1 MGGREAIVRE
11 IRPPGIEGQIL
22 VSENREGERWQVECL
37 GEPVE
42 VGARILFLPLGPED
56 ARRGEM
62 VRLLEAARA
71 QWVCR
76 LRRDPGGLR
85 LTPFGG
91 LDGPELILAEKDSKG
106 AEDGTRV
113 VVVALETTRKAGR
126 KPARY
131 AGRFGVQTGGGRGRF
146 ARIPV
151 RVVEVLGLPF
161 EPDSDHRAL
170 VWKHRL
176 ATQFS
181 RRGRLEV
188 HQIEEALAPG
198 ELERRIDL
206 RHLPFITIDPASARD
221 HDDAVY
227 AERRLRKPLALVES
241 PGDRKPGGSR
251 SDDETWTH
259 RLWVAIAD
267 VSHFVKEGGWIDAEA
282 RRRGN
287 SFYFPDRSIPMLPE
301 RLSSD
306 LCSLRPEVDRLA
318 MVVELRMA
326 AGGQVADALFHE
338 AVVRSRVGLAYQE
351 AARWLSG
358 DLQDTFA
365 EPPEWAESLLC
376 LDEIAEALS
385 KNRRTSGAIELELPE
400 IEIVVDD
407 DGRPID
413 ARVRARNRAHLLI
426 EEAMLAANRAVAR
439 ALDVADR
446 ETIHRV
452 HPPPSSQKLEAF
464 SNLLERLGIVV
475 EGDLSLPG
483 SLAKVLEDVKGSPSE
498 EQIHTAALRSMSQA
512 RYEAESRG
520 HYALKFEH
528 YVHFTSP
535 IRRYADLEVHRALKR
550 MLRGDRPA
558 GGKGKGKGKQGSSMA
573 ARLAIWLSGRE
584 RVATEVERDAEALAC
599 CAIMNGREGERF
611 KARVTAAT
619 EYGLFVRLESPAASG
634 LVPMRTL
641 EGNWIYDPEE
651 EALLGERSGMRIG
664 LGDSISVR
672 LLEVDPDRARIAF
685 QLVTSRNL
693 RRRAK

>member
-1 MGGREAIVRE
+1 VRE
-11 IRPPGIEGQIL
+11 IRPPGIDGQIL
-22 VSENREGERWQVECL
+22 VSEDREGELWQVECL

-42 VGARILFLPLGPED
+42 VGARILFLPLVPED

-62 VRLLEAARA
+62 VRLVEAART

-76 LRRDPGGLR
+76 LRRVPSGLR

-91 LDGPELILAEKDSKG
+91 LEGPELVLAEKDSKG

-113 VVVALETTRKAGR
+113 VVVPLENTRKSGRRTTARQAGR
-126 KPARY
+126 SRDQTEAR
-131 AGRFGVQTGGGRGRF
+131 RGRF

-151 RVVEVLGLPF
+151 RVVEVLGLPYV
-161 EPDSDHRAL
+161 PDSDHRAV

-176 ATQFS
+176 ATRFT

-188 HQIEEALAPG
+188 EEIEEALPPR
-198 ELERRIDL
+198 ELERRVDL

-227 AERRLRKPLALVES
+227 AERRPPKPLALVES
-241 PGDRKPGGSR
+241 PGDRKINRSR
-251 SDDETWTH
+251 SDEGTWTH

-267 VSHFVKEGGWIDAEA
+267 VSHFVKEAGWVDAEA

-306 LCSLRPEVDRLA
+306 LCSLRPGVDRLA

-326 AGGQVADALFHE
+326 AEGQVADTLFHE
-338 AVVRSRVGLAYQE
+338 AVVRSRAGLTYQE

-358 DLQDTFA
+358 DPQGDST
-365 EPPEWAESLLC
+365 ERPEWGESLVC
-376 LDEIAEALS
+376 LDGIASALS
-385 KNRRTSGAIELELPE
+385 KNRHESGAIALELPE
-400 IEIVVDD
+400 IEILLDD
-407 DGRPID
+407 AGRPLD
-413 ARVRARNRAHLLI
+413 ARVRARNRAHMLI

-439 ALDVADR
+439 ALDFAER

-452 HPPPSSQKLEAF
+452 HPPPSSQKLEAL
-464 SNLLERLGIVV
+464 SSLLERLGIVV

-483 SLAKVLEDVKGSPSE
+483 CLAKVLEDVKGSPSE
-498 EQIHTAALRSMSQA
+498 EQIHVAALRSMSQA
-512 RYEAESRG
+512 RYEAESGG
-520 HYALKFEH
+520 HYALKFKH

-535 IRRYADLEVHRALKR
+535 IRRYSDLEVHRALKR
-550 MLRGDRPA
+550 MLRGDSPA
-558 GGKGKGKGKQGSSMA
+558 SGTSTRKSNRA

-599 CAIMNGREGERF
+599 CAIMDGREGEQF
-611 KARVTAAT
+611 TARVTAAT
-619 EYGLFVRLESPAASG
+619 EYGLFVRLESPATSG

-641 EGNWIYDPEE
+641 EGNWVHEPEDD
-651 EALLGERSGMRIG
+651 ALFGERSGMRIG
-664 LGDSISVR
+664 LGDLISVR

-685 QLVTSRNL
+685 ELATSRKHPH
-693 RRRAK
+693 RSV